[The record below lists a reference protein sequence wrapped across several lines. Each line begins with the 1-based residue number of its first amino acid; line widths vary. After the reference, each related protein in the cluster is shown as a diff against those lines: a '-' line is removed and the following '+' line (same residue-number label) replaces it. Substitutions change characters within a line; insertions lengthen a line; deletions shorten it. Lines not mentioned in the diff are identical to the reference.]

1 MEINTEISKVFGQE
15 MAKLFASQ
23 ISEEEMMAAA
33 REAWRQLNKHDY
45 SYREQH
51 KSELEKLI
59 ESCIIQNVME
69 RVEKKL
75 QEPESEEELEKEAIS
90 IVLEAKAKS
99 REMIVQRLAE
109 GYARAPFISHDLKS
123 ITNDI
128 SRIVFS
134 AMNR

>member
-1 MEINTEISKVFGQE
+1 MF
-15 MAKLFASQ
+15 
-23 ISEEEMMAAA
+23 
-33 REAWRQLNKHDY
+33 LNEY

-59 ESCIIQNVME
+59 ESCIIKNVME

-109 GYARAPFISHDLKS
+109 GYARAPFINHDLERIS
-123 ITNDI
+123 NDI
-128 SRIVFS
+128 SKIVFS